1 MVEPQPG
8 YDVVIVGFGVAGASA
23 AIEAADSGA
32 RVLVLDRGYG
42 GGATALSGG
51 VVYAG
56 GGTRHQL
63 AAGVQDSPENMFNYL
78 RREAHGVVS
87 DETLRRFCETSP
99 AMIDWL
105 EQQGAKFEGTLAPY
119 MTSYPSDEHYLYYS
133 GNEVAWPYKL
143 DAAPAP
149 RGHRQVAK
157 GVTSGAALFA
167 SLRRSA
173 IGKGVDFKPL
183 SRVSELIIEAGVV
196 VGVTY
201 RSMDVDGEGGDRHWK
216 LSKFG
221 GRLANWIP
229 PVGIRL
235 IVEAEKLWQRY
246 AVESSVRAATV
257 ILAAGGF
264 VQNPEM
270 MEQYAGPFKDEN
282 LLRLGTA
289 GDDGAGITL
298 GISAGGTTDK
308 LDRLAAN
315 RTLNPPEALLAGVTV
330 GPSGARIINEDV
342 DGARLA
348 EAMMTEH
355 QGQGF
360 LILDAKIWKKAR
372 GQIREQS
379 RQAFQI
385 PQSLYLFTAGNKK
398 ADTLEELARE
408 IGIPAEGLAQTVRAY
423 NDGIRS
429 GEGDPAHKSA
439 TLCSPIEQG
448 PFRAIKISAENA
460 PLFPATVF
468 TLGGLR
474 VNESSGLV
482 LDSEEKPIAGLYA
495 VGRCAIGIC
504 SHSYVSGLSLADGVF
519 SGRRAGAHAAQSV
532 RPADGRPS
540 EKEPA
545 AER

>member
-1 MVEPQPG
+1 VESQLG
-8 YDVVIVGFGVAGASA
+8 YDIVIVGFGVAGASA

-56 GGTRHQL
+56 GGTRHQV

-78 RREAHGVVS
+78 RREAQGVVS

-105 EQQGAKFEGTLAPY
+105 EEQGAEFEGTLAPY
-119 MTSYPSDEHYLYYS
+119 MTSYPSDDHYLYYS
-133 GNEVAWPYKL
+133 GNETAWPYQL
-143 DAAPAP
+143 DAVPAA

-173 IGKGVDFKPL
+173 LLKGVDFTPL
-183 SRVSELIIEAGVV
+183 SRVSELVIEDGAI
-196 VGVTY
+196 VGVAY
-201 RSMDVDGEGGDRHWK
+201 RSMDVDGASGDRHRR
-216 LSKFG
+216 LSKIG

-235 IVEAEKLWQRY
+235 LVEAEKLWQRN
-246 AVESSVRAATV
+246 AVDRSVRAGAV

-270 MEQYAGPFKDEN
+270 MQKHAGPFKDEN
-282 LLRLGTA
+282 LLRLGSA
-289 GDDGAGITL
+289 GDDGAGIAL
-298 GISAGGTTDK
+298 GLSAGGSAAQ
-308 LDRLAAN
+308 LDRMAAN
-315 RTLNPPEALLAGVTV
+315 RTLTPPEALLEGVTV
-330 GPSGARIINEDV
+330 GPLGGRIINEDV

-348 EAMMTEH
+348 EVMITEH
-355 QGQGF
+355 RGQGF
-360 LILDAKIWKKAR
+360 LILDDRSWKKAR
-372 GQIREQS
+372 GQIRNQS

-385 PQSLYLFTAGNKK
+385 PQSVYLFTAGNQK
-398 ADTLEELARE
+398 ADTLEALARK
-408 IGIPAEGLAQTVRAY
+408 IGVPADGLERTLREY
-423 NDGIRS
+423 NEGIRS
-429 GEGDPAHKSA
+429 GQGDPAHKSA
-439 TLCSPIEQG
+439 ALCSPIEQG
-448 PFRAIKISAENA
+448 PFRAVKISVENS

-474 VNESSGLV
+474 VNESTGLV
-482 LDSEEKPIAGLYA
+482 LNGEEKPIAGLYA
-495 VGRCAIGIC
+495 AGRCAVGIC

-519 SGRRAGAHAAQSV
+519 SGRRAGAHAAKSVLPAGGRQSI
-532 RPADGRPS
+532 
-540 EKEPA
+540 KEPA
-545 AER
+545 AEL